1 MKMGMYPRIPAPYA
15 VAFAAHR
22 QPWEGGL
29 EGVVEGITEY
39 CTQYLGPTLKS
50 EGK

>member
-15 VAFAAHR
+15 VVFAGHR

-29 EGVVEGITEY
+29 EGVVEGISEY
-39 CTQYLGPTLKS
+39 CTQYGGPTLKS
-50 EGK
+50 ESK